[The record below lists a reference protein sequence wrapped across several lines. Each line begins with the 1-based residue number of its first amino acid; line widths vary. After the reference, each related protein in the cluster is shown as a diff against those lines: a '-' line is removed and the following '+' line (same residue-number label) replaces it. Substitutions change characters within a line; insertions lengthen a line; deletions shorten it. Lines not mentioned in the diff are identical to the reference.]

1 MSGASHHLT
10 HGSTDSSTESSIASS
25 TDRSIDP
32 GMLAATHI
40 QSLDDRHPAESESR
54 LTNLMIVQNV
64 AAVAPDVQHRLNQA
78 GYWISGVA
86 TSATEAL
93 HQASQ
98 AVPDVVLVDLQLRS
112 DLDGVETATELWE
125 NFGVPIVYLTD
136 ESDPEA
142 WQRARH
148 TQPYGILFKPLN
160 PGDLLTTIS
169 NALLHHQRTQDCRS
183 ELAERQAQVEIKSR
197 LVAIVAHEFRNPLN
211 TILFSTE
218 LLQRYPDQVSEDKRE
233 TYFQRINQSVQRM
246 NQLLDD
252 VLLIGATE
260 SGKISFH
267 PLPVNLI
274 AFCHELVQEFQP
286 YKQDVVDFVHEAS
299 VDPLVVVDEKLIRHI
314 ITNLISNA
322 IKYSPQGSLTEFH
335 LTLNPH
341 NAVFQIRDQGIGI
354 PAVDQAKLFT
364 AFHRGSNVRRIPG
377 TGLGLSIVKQCV
389 ELHQGSITFTSEP
402 GHGSSFTVT
411 IPYSTLI

>member
-1 MSGASHHLT
+1 MSGGSH
-10 HGSTDSSTESSIASS
+10 
-25 TDRSIDP
+25 RSI
-32 GMLAATHI
+32 LEATQLEATQLEATPI
-40 QSLDDRHPAESESR
+40 QAIAKQCGADAESP
-54 LTNLMIVQNV
+54 LTNLMIVQNRSV
-64 AAVAPDVQHRLNQA
+64 VAPAVQHRLNQA
-78 GYWISGVA
+78 GYWISAVA

-93 HQASQ
+93 HRASQ
-98 AVPDVVLVDLQLRS
+98 TVPDVVLVDLQLCS

-169 NALLHHQRTQDCRS
+169 NALLHHQRIQDCQA
-183 ELAERQAQVEIKSR
+183 ELADRQAQVEIKSQ
-197 LVAIVAHEFRNPLN
+197 LVSIVAHEFRNPLN

-218 LLQRYPDQVSEDKRE
+218 LLQHYQDKVSEPQRE
-233 TYFQRINQSVQRM
+233 TYFQRINQAVQRM

-260 SGKISFH
+260 SGKIRFQ
-267 PLPVNLI
+267 PLPINLV

-286 YKQDVVDFVHEAS
+286 YKQDVVDFAYEAS
-299 VDPLVVVDEKLIRHI
+299 VDPLVVADEKLIRHI

-322 IKYSPQGSLTEFH
+322 IKYSPQGSLIEFH
-335 LTLNPH
+335 LTLDPH

-354 PAVDQAKLFT
+354 PAVDQEKLFT

-411 IPYSTLI
+411 IPYRVAR